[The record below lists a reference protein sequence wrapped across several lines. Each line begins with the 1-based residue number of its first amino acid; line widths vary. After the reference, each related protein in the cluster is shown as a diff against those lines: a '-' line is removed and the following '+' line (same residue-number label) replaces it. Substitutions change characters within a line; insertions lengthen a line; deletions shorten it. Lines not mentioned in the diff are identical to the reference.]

1 MLDEYGITRDDF
13 VSVMG
18 GLLDQ
23 KGEWNGLS
31 KAKSNLTRMYN
42 KTAHHGANQFADD
55 NSLFK
60 KVDKTSKRQ
69 KSHSLSQTQS
79 QTQTQTLSYP
89 DFSGD
94 ENAFLEICS
103 LCFILL

>member
-13 VSVMG
+13 VSVMS
-18 GLLDQ
+18 GLLEQ

-42 KTAHHGANQFADD
+42 KTAHRSANQFADD
-55 NSLFK
+55 SSLFK

-69 KSHSLSQTQS
+69 KSQSLSQTQS
-79 QTQTQTLSYP
+79 QTQTLSYP
-89 DFSGD
+89 DFSSD
-94 ENAFLEICS
+94 ENAFLEIYP